1 LPTEPYPFLYQISC
15 WIKKGPFIKV
25 TEICCAPISIGKYK
39 DNIVCNVVDMDAY
52 HILLARLWQHDVD
65 ETLIR

>member
-1 LPTEPYPFLYQISC
+1 MHHSIFHSQCSVQQ
-15 WIKKGPFIKV
+15 KV
-25 TEICCAPISIGKYK
+25 CNLIIEFYK